1 MSSPRLAQ
9 TKADL
14 RAAVLATR
22 DALDNEQRDSAAQAI
37 AGRGLPLEIAR
48 GIIVSGYSPIKSEI
62 DPIPL
67 LRKLAAQGAR
77 LALPA
82 VMARG
87 KSLAFRAFA
96 PDDRL
101 MLGPLG
107 ILEPSP
113 AAAEVIPDIMLVP
126 LAAFDPLGHRIGYGA
141 GHYDYTLAHL
151 RKAKAITAI
160 GLAFAAQ
167 EIEAVPALAHD
178 ERLDF
183 VLTETKVFD
192 FRS

>member
-1 MSSPRLAQ
+1 MTASEMLRRMSETPASAA
-9 TKADL
+9 KADL

-22 DALDNEQRDSAAQAI
+22 DALDNEQRDRAAKAI
-37 AGRGLPLEIAR
+37 AGRGLPIEIAR

-62 DPIPL
+62 DPIPW
-67 LRKLAAQGAR
+67 LRKLAALGAR

-87 KSLAFRAFA
+87 KTLAFRAFA

-113 AAAEVIPDIMLVP
+113 AATQMIPDINLVP
-126 LAAFDPLGHRIGYGA
+126 LA
-141 GHYDYTLAHL
+141 
-151 RKAKAITAI
+151 
-160 GLAFAAQ
+160 
-167 EIEAVPALAHD
+167 
-178 ERLDF
+178 
-183 VLTETKVFD
+183 
-192 FRS
+192 